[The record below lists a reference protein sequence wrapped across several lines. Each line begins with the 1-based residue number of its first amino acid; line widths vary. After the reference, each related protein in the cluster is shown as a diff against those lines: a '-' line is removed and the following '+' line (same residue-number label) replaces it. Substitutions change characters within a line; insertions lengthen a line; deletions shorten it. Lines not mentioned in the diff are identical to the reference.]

1 MKKISLFLFL
11 IFLVCFFI
19 QCEEPDTIIN
29 EYKEY
34 KEYNEYS
41 RPMEFGE
48 TIYDLKSDTIYQATT
63 DGFLYV
69 DIKSF
74 ASPHQLEQINAKIYA
89 DSTSNPTHLV
99 GTVFYSNTLPIKKD
113 YYWKVKNTTSN
124 GKLNISWTPIK

>member
-19 QCEEPDTIIN
+19 QCEEPDTIVN
-29 EYKEY
+29 EY

-48 TIYDLKSDTIYQATT
+48 TIYDLKPDTVYHATT
-63 DGFLYV
+63 DGLLYV

-74 ASPHQLEQINAKIYA
+74 ASPHQLEQINARIYA
-89 DSTSNPTHLV
+89 DSTNKPSRQV
-99 GTVFYSNTLPIKKD
+99 ATVYYSNTLPIKKD
-113 YYWKVKNTTSN
+113 NYWIVKKTTGN
-124 GKLNISWTPIK
+124 GKLNISWTPIN

>member
-1 MKKISLFLFL
+1 MKNISSILFL
-11 IFLVCFFI
+11 IFLICFFI

-34 KEYNEYS
+34 NEYSS

-48 TIYDLKSDTIYQATT
+48 TIYDLKPDTIYHAAT

-74 ASPHQLEQINAKIYA
+74 GPHQLEQINAKIYA
-89 DSTSNPTHLV
+89 DSISNPSRQV
-99 GTVFYSNTLPIKKD
+99 GTVYYSNTLPIKKD
-113 YYWKVKNTTSN
+113 YYWNVKKTTGN